1 MGASLSRA
9 WLFPRAVADHSRSFL
24 WYTRLRLT
32 WCLNLVCGL
41 PVSLV
46 CWEKLRIQ
54 ESGLASSWSPR
65 QFHSLPGHA
74 RNANF
79 LAPRQRR
86 SFEGGQETG
95 RLY

>member
-46 CWEKLRIQ
+46 LCLLGKAQVPRKRA
-54 ESGLASSWSPR
+54 GL
-65 QFHSLPGHA
+65 L
-74 RNANF
+74 
-79 LAPRQRR
+79 LVTAPIP
-86 SFEGGQETG
+86 
-95 RLY
+95 